1 MLSGSGGRTFSVIP
15 SEPSVSEATR
25 DQREAIC
32 LKQGEG
38 RSEELLRLCDVRTH
52 TGLYIGVTSDLQRRF
67 YEHKNKLLG
76 GFTSKYSL
84 DRLVY
89 FEEGEDVL
97 SAIEREKQ
105 LKSWRRAKKV
115 ALIESANPQWRDL
128 SLEWDLKRP

>member
-1 MLSGSGGRTFSVIP
+1 MKSYWVYVMSGRTRAF
-15 SEPSVSEATR
+15 
-25 DQREAIC
+25 
-32 LKQGEG
+32 
-38 RSEELLRLCDVRTH
+38 
-52 TGLYIGVTSDLQRRF
+52 YIGVTSDLQRRV

-97 SAIEREKQ
+97 NAIEREKQ

-128 SLEWDLKRP
+128 SPEWDLKRP